1 MMTRMRT
8 GKLYVRR
15 GIQTAD
21 IKYFFIASCF
31 QSSKFLLPA
40 PDPAIEAETR
50 PNRRGSISV
59 NASYWCWRKATS
71 IVAASTVRSLQ

>member
-1 MMTRMRT
+1 MMTRMRA

-15 GIQTAD
+15 GIQAAD

-31 QSSKFLLPA
+31 QSSKFLLLV

-50 PNRRGSISV
+50 LNRKESVSV
-59 NASYWCWRKATS
+59 NASYWRWRGGHNL
-71 IVAASTVRSLQ
+71 VALNQM

>member
-1 MMTRMRT
+1 MMTRMRA

-15 GIQTAD
+15 GIQAAD

-59 NASYWCWRKATS
+59 NASYWWWKEVTSEVVASRMRK
-71 IVAASTVRSLQ
+71 VV